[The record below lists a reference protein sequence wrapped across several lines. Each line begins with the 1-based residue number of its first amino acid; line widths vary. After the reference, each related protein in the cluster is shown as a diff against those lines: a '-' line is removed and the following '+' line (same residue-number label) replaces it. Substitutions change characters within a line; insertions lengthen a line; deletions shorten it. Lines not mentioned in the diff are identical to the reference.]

1 VSLDRD
7 LLLTVVAV
15 FGTTISP
22 YLFFWQA
29 SQEAEE
35 SRLSHRRRHRAKG
48 RLGEHSFTHISVDTW
63 IGMFFSN
70 LVAFFIIVT
79 TADTECSWCQ

>member
-1 VSLDRD
+1 
-7 LLLTVVAV
+7 VVAV

-35 SRLSHRRRHRAKG
+35 LKASKGAASLKMCQSRRANTCG
-48 RLGEHSFTHISVDTW
+48 ASRSTHALD
-63 IGMFFSN
+63 GF
-70 LVAFFIIVT
+70 L
-79 TADTECSWCQ
+79 